1 MCDQTPT
8 ADGSIPSDG
17 PGHVP
22 AMNRC
27 LEAVSSLIKM
37 PDDAVLRGA
46 LGTLACMCAHAG
58 TAGRV

>member
-1 MCDQTPT
+1 
-8 ADGSIPSDG
+8 
-17 PGHVP
+17 
-22 AMNRC
+22 MNRC

-58 TAGRV
+58 AAGRV